1 MIPRRQKTLLHW
13 MFVAMGALLLGQVF
27 SMASQRPRETV
38 AAVLYTGGDPIRV
51 AGTVIRQETALTIPD
66 GGSWTV
72 VVDSGEKVA
81 AGQTLAVR
89 EQPAAA
95 ENAARRVR
103 VLRVG
108 ISAAT
113 QPLPVQHE
121 ALHTAIAALNAGDA
135 AARLEQ
141 AEQITGLLSAGA
153 GAEVLETELEQ
164 AEQRLRLWSESGG
177 ETMQASEAG
186 IFAAAADGLEGVLTP
201 ETPEAAISLPVGTGL
216 KTAGRIITGDTW
228 YYRVELPFVPEEGQA
243 LRMELM
249 NGIFEEAEMT
259 VESVTVTPQGS
270 QVLLSCGEYGAAVA
284 ELRTLTVKILKDSK
298 TGLEIPAQ
306 AVYTVGEE
314 TGVWCLVGDS
324 TRWKPV
330 TILEDLGETVL
341 VELDRSSTDNL
352 WPGDAVLLD

>member
-1 MIPRRQKTLLHW
+1 
-13 MFVAMGALLLGQVF
+13 
-27 SMASQRPRETV
+27 
-38 AAVLYTGGDPIRV
+38 
-51 AGTVIRQETALTIPD
+51 
-66 GGSWTV
+66 
-72 VVDSGEKVA
+72 
-81 AGQTLAVR
+81 
-89 EQPAAA
+89 
-95 ENAARRVR
+95 
-103 VLRVG
+103 
-108 ISAAT
+108 
-113 QPLPVQHE
+113 
-121 ALHTAIAALNAGDA
+121 
-135 AARLEQ
+135 
-141 AEQITGLLSAGA
+141 
-153 GAEVLETELEQ
+153 
-164 AEQRLRLWSESGG
+164 
-177 ETMQASEAG
+177 
-186 IFAAAADGLEGVLTP
+186 
-201 ETPEAAISLPVGTGL
+201 
-216 KTAGRIITGDTW
+216 
-228 YYRVELPFVPEEGQA
+228 
-243 LRMELM
+243 M